1 MNMMQMVGIMV
12 LCYFT
17 SVLML
22 SLMHKH
28 INTRLGNTIFI
39 IADIVFF
46 FFWNYAA
53 YLEGWLESGF
63 MTLGNISPLI
73 MTLIPFTV
81 LLSPKVR
88 EYCNAAIAFLW
99 VGMFIALMISP
110 QHAYIFSFNTEASLM
125 YTSEAACHLLASV
138 YGFYLMISGQVK
150 CDFKNWVKSIVCLY
164 SIITFGILLNILFH
178 TNNFQMDPYGGAS
191 IYMIDIFGSFWA
203 TVVAYYL
210 GVLLVLTI
218 GMQIGYGVQKLVEKV
233 NIEITEEEASLAI
246 ESENSEN
253 ETETKKTK

>member
-22 SLMHKH
+22 SLMQKH